1 MMMMMMM
8 MMIIIIIIIK
18 AAIAVSR
25 ITRTAD
31 NMRRAGESHLEYREQ
46 MQETPI
52 QPLAAL
58 RRESILYVCLY
69 LKTNVYIQR

>member
-1 MMMMMMM
+1 
-8 MMIIIIIIIK
+8 
-18 AAIAVSR
+18 
-25 ITRTAD
+25 
-31 NMRRAGESHLEYREQ
+31 MRRAGESHLEYREQ
-46 MQETPI
+46 LQETPI